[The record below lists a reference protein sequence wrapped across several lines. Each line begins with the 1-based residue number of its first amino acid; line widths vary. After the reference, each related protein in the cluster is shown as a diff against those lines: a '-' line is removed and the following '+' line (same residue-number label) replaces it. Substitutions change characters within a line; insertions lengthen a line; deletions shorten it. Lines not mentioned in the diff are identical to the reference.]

1 MQGGE
6 EKKLLTAPLNNILLR
21 IQALKQ
27 INAHPARSV
36 VAFGNKVYNAA
47 ERGVGDSG
55 GCFAETALPAQR
67 GPLVTVMILFTGS
80 LAMTTFSVEGSE
92 VTFWVLHLHAHWRTL
107 WNPVR
112 WKKLFLPIS
121 WQWSQRYLRL
131 VYLHH
136 RNLVGNGFVLLHPSS
151 PSAVANNRLCDRNTD
166 LSHSHRNDASTLRQI
181 QVKGKVC
188 VYLRINLCQAGWR
201 GRAQCMGDKHQIM
214 VWPISFSIALL
225 GHYHRNGPVGLSGS
239 YMQEY
244 APRALLS
251 T

>member
-1 MQGGE
+1 M
-6 EKKLLTAPLNNILLR
+6 EKKKTFNSAI
-21 IQALKQ
+21 KQ
-27 INAHPARSV
+27 YLAQNTGLEANQCASSSERCCFWKQSLQRGRTRGGWLWWLFCGNSLACSART
-36 VAFGNKVYNAA
+36 FGN
-47 ERGVGDSG
+47 GDDFIHRLARHDDVFCG
-55 GCFAETALPAQR
+55 REWGD
-67 GPLVTVMILFTGS
+67 ILS
-80 LAMTTFSVEGSE
+80 SSSS
-92 VTFWVLHLHAHWRTL
+92 RTL
-107 WNPVR
+107 ANTVEHCAL
-112 WKKLFLPIS
+112 KKLFLPIS
-121 WQWSQRYLRL
+121 WQWSQRCLRL

-166 LSHSHRNDASTLRQI
+166 LSHSHCNDASTLRQI

-188 VYLRINLCQAGWR
+188 VYLCINLCQAGWR

-225 GHYHRNGPVGLSGS
+225 GHYHRNGTVGLSGS